1 MDAFAT
7 VFRSREPPEQ
17 HRSGFVVERLN
28 PMHFSRATPPEV
40 GLDSRSRPRDSS
52 KFCPKSD
59 AVLPRTGA
67 LWMCSRGRSER
78 DEWPSGTESAARQVT
93 RKGDRDT
100 GRIRLRLSRQMIS
113 NRAEVE
119 PARGTVQSSASRRCF
134 GASGRTRHGRLRSR
148 PMRTYGIFRA
158 SIPSFFIRVSRVV
171 RFRPKRAA
179 APFGPPT
186 CPLVSFRIRTIVF
199 CSSEFLAVAGADLA
213 PWFANSGTEMA
224 KVLLRVRITARS
236 TRF

>member
-1 MDAFAT
+1 MGGMALRHRKRGSASDSK
-7 VFRSREPPEQ
+7 R
-17 HRSGFVVERLN
+17 RSGHREN
-28 PMHFSRATPPEV
+28 EA
-40 GLDSRSRPRDSS
+40 
-52 KFCPKSD
+52 
-59 AVLPRTGA
+59 AA
-67 LWMCSRGRSER
+67 LAADDFEQ
-78 DEWPSGTESAARQVT
+78 SGG
-93 RKGDRDT
+93 GDR
-100 GRIRLRLSRQMIS
+100 Q
-113 NRAEVE
+113 
-119 PARGTVQSSASRRCF
+119 GTVQSSASRRCF
-134 GASGRTRHGRLRSR
+134 GASGHPRHGPVSSR

-213 PWFANSGTEMA
+213 PLFANSGTEMA